1 MSFSKRKVKTD
12 LFSRRSE
19 QLISSKKKIEH
30 EKKMMKEQFLKF
42 FANQKKFRETEKDVF
57 VQRKNKSEKS
67 KKEKETK
74 GEEN

>member
-1 MSFSKRKVKTD
+1 M
-12 LFSRRSE
+12 
-19 QLISSKKKIEH
+19 
-30 EKKMMKEQFLKF
+30 KKMMKEQFLKLF
-42 FANQKKFRETEKDVF
+42 ENQKKFRETEKDVF